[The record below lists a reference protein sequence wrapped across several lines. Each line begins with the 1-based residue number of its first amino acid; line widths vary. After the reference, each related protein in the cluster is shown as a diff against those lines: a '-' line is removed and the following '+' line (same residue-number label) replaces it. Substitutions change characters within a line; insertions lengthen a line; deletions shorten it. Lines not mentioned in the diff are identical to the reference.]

1 MNERKIKGVV
11 VDVGHGGSDP
21 GAVSGN
27 LREKDFNLKAAQYMY
42 KRFQELGI
50 PSVIVRDS
58 DETINKTDRVNRVN
72 NAFGGI
78 DEDVI
83 VLSNHI
89 NSGGAQADFVIMY
102 NHS

>member
-1 MNERKIKGVV
+1 
-11 VDVGHGGSDP
+11 
-21 GAVSGN
+21 
-27 LREKDFNLKAAQYMY
+27 MY

-72 NAFGGI
+72 NSFGGI

-89 NSGGAQADFVIMY
+89 NSGGGDSHCVANV
-102 NHS
+102 

>member
-1 MNERKIKGVV
+1 
-11 VDVGHGGSDP
+11 
-21 GAVSGN
+21 
-27 LREKDFNLKAAQYMY
+27 MY
-42 KRFQELGI
+42 QRLQELGI
-50 PSVIVRDS
+50 PSVIVRDT
-58 DETINKTDRVNRVN
+58 DETLNKADRVNRVN
-72 NAFGGI
+72 SAFGGI

>member
-1 MNERKIKGVV
+1 MILIVV
-11 VDVGHGGSDP
+11 NAGHGGNTP

-27 LREKDFNLKAAQYMY
+27 LREKDLNLKAAQYMY
-42 KRFQELGI
+42 QRFQELGI
-50 PSVIVRDS
+50 PNVIVRDN

-72 NAFGGI
+72 NAFGRI

-89 NSGGAQADFVIMY
+89 NSGGAALAKC
-102 NHS
+102 N